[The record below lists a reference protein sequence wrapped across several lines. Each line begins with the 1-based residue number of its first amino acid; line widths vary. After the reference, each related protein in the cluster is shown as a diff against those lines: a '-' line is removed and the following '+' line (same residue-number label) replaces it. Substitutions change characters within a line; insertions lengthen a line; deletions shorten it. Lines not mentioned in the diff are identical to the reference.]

1 LRSKKNL
8 GQKVGHFVVKPT
20 ISAAA
25 KDTLRIIDEENL
37 KDFAQ
42 SFNELRKGR
51 DFIF

>member
-37 KDFAQ
+37 KVFAQ
-42 SFNELRKGR
+42 SLNELRKGR